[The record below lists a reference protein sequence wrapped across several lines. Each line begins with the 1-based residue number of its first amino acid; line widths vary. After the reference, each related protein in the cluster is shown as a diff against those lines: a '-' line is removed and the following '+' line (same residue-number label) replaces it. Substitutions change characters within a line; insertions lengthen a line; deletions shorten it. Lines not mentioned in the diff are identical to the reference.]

1 MWSTGVDVGGREVHV
16 RLSPGVY
23 RAAYS
28 APLANIDAGPDC
40 ASTVAMPPKD
50 VAKALSDARSRF
62 HQLRDLRRELSGRHL
77 PNTDGFSAAAAPAV
91 HASSAFP
98 STLPTATL
106 AQASLSV
113 TCTPS
118 AASFGLPLDRL
129 SADDPVT
136 RSVLRTAAAERALR
150 LQQAENDELK
160 RAMVTQQQEAAQMQ
174 CLIDRLSA
182 ELTEMRQTVLR
193 QTATMKSLAA
203 EMERRDVYH
212 LIKEKHRSQAAASA
226 VATANASPGTLS
238 SQSSLSHQQRLAQLE
253 QQLEQLTK
261 EKAELQ
267 QQVSHLSS
275 RHGGKRQSTPAIEV
289 IDKDD
294 DLVGEGSGADGSVL
308 SARVELQRL
317 VQALG
322 AILQAGASPLAR
334 IGACSEPI
342 YELELSRVTRLAP
355 ARTQRDP
362 DDDARAPGKV
372 NSVVCICG
380 PYSMR
385 DVLLRVQLVT
395 ENAGSLMRRSRGLEG
410 GPLQSPGRCVL
421 YAMRDTCSAVR
432 ICLYKGVANTEVETG
447 EPCSTESPAPT
458 ATATVAVHT
467 LIATAL
473 ASGNELETRHAAYSV
488 HTVHLVD
495 DKGGLRDT
503 VTFWVRVTE
512 VQHRRYSGYRGISCI
527 DSDVDG
533 RRCASPFQSP
543 RTLEPGGVRIRERSA
558 TPLSSAD
565 AGSAE
570 GESVTKNLQRGQRL
584 GPMLS
589 PSRNDDAT
597 PMKGQ
602 RLFAHSSFSCST
614 APPAPTD
621 DANSRGSAEK
631 AKGILEQ
638 VEPQTKPLPALLTP
652 SEDSKKAVTR
662 AAAAVFCSGSKT
674 PITFDGTSESQITD
688 DSALAAAR
696 TTTLLPVYDTPAPM
710 PPRLAAS
717 SDPSSTVGVRP
728 TPSAPNLSWPPPPPV
743 AVVPAPPLSSTP
755 TSTPPADAAYAMR
768 MRIKEVHFLHE
779 GCEDDLVEDMLEQCS
794 LQVVVRVDGEP
805 VFTAPTRRNS
815 SHAVWG
821 AEEGSFTRTLTT
833 GQEVRFEVLHG
844 DKARSQAVLPA
855 SEILNA
861 SGEKELTLLS
871 VSGGS
876 PCGLLTMVFE
886 GSV

>member
-1 MWSTGVDVGGREVHV
+1 MDVGGREVQV

-28 APLANIDAGPDC
+28 APPANTDTGTDC
-40 ASTVAMPPKD
+40 ASTAAMPPKD
-50 VAKALSDARSRF
+50 VTKALSDARSRF
-62 HQLRDLRRELSGRHL
+62 HQLRDLRRELSGRPL
-77 PNTDGFSAAAAPAV
+77 PNTDGLSAAAGPAV
-91 HASSAFP
+91 HASSAFS

-106 AQASLSV
+106 AQASLPV
-113 TCTPS
+113 TCMPS

-160 RAMVTQQQEAAQMQ
+160 RAVVTQQQEAAQMQ
-174 CLIDRLSA
+174 CLVDRLSS
-182 ELTEMRQTVLR
+182 ELTEMRRTVLR

-226 VATANASPGTLS
+226 LATANASSGTLP
-238 SQSSLSHQQRLAQLE
+238 SQSSLTHQQRLAQLE
-253 QQLEQLTK
+253 QQVGQLTTQ
-261 EKAELQ
+261 KAELQ

-275 RHGGKRQSTPAIEV
+275 HHGGKQWSTPAIED

-294 DLVGEGSGADGSVL
+294 DVMGEGSGADGWVS

-334 IGACSEPI
+334 IGADSEPV
-342 YELELSRVTRLAP
+342 YELELSCVTRLAS
-355 ARTQRDP
+355 ARTRRNP
-362 DDDARAPGKV
+362 DDDAPAPGKV

-380 PYSMR
+380 PYSVR
-385 DVLLRVQLVT
+385 DVLLRVQLGT
-395 ENAGSLMRRSRGLEG
+395 ENTGSLMRRSRRLEG
-410 GPLQSPGRCVL
+410 VPQQSPRRCVL
-421 YAMRDTCSAVR
+421 YAMRDTCSVVR
-432 ICLYKGVANTEVETG
+432 ICLYEGVANTEVKTG
-447 EPCSTESPAPT
+447 ERCSTESPAPA

-488 HTVHLVD
+488 HTVHLAD
-495 DKGGLRDT
+495 DKGAPRDT
-503 VTFWVRVTE
+503 VTFRVRVTE
-512 VQHRRYSGYRGISCI
+512 VQHRRYSGYRENSCI
-527 DSDVDG
+527 DSDLDG
-533 RRCASPFQSP
+533 RRRASPFPSL
-543 RTLEPGGVRIRERSA
+543 RTREPGGVRICERSA

-570 GESVTKNLQRGQRL
+570 GESVTKNLQRGQRR

-589 PSRNDDAT
+589 PSRNDDT
-597 PMKGQ
+597 TLMKGQ
-602 RLFAHSSFSCST
+602 RLFAHSSFSSST

-621 DANSRGSAEK
+621 EADSRGTAED
-631 AKGILEQ
+631 AKGILEH
-638 VEPQTKPLPALLTP
+638 VEPQTKPLPALLTL
-652 SEDSKKAVTR
+652 SEDSKEEVTR
-662 AAAAVFCSGSKT
+662 AAAAIFGSGST
-674 PITFDGTSESQITD
+674 TSTTFDGTSEPEVKD
-688 DSALAAAR
+688 DSPSAAAK
-696 TTTLLPVYDTPAPM
+696 TKKLLPLRDAPVPM
-710 PPRLAAS
+710 SSRVAVS
-717 SDPSSTVGVRP
+717 SDPPSTVGVHP
-728 TPSAPNLSWPPPPPV
+728 TPNASDLSWPPPPPV
-743 AVVPAPPLSSTP
+743 AVVPTPRLSSTP
-755 TSTPPADAAYAMR
+755 TTTPPAAAACLMR
-768 MRIKEVHFLHE
+768 MHIKEVRSLHE
-779 GCEDDLVEDMLEQCS
+779 GCDDDLVEDMLEHCS
-794 LQVVVRVDGEP
+794 LQVAVRVDGET

-821 AEEGSFTRTLTT
+821 AEEGSFTRTLTA
-833 GQEVRFEVLHG
+833 GQEVRFEVLHD
-844 DKARSQAVLPA
+844 DKARSQAVLPV

-861 SGEKELTLLS
+861 SGAKDLTLLS
-871 VSGGS
+871 VGGGR
-876 PCGLLTMVFE
+876 PCGLLTMFFE